1 MDNAANTTGRA
12 GPANGQCSE
21 TNHRASNN
29 PAASAWRP
37 DVDAARQYRSC
48 LLETGAAPRSPT
60 PHAGRLLVATCGS
73 GDRRRTWAPCSAA
86 GPPTGGRSRVFSDRR
101 LGLSASHTRCLP
113 SIRLPSTL
121 HAKYPRHPRHPRHPR
136 PCPCPPP
143 RRPRLRP
150 LGRPG
155 RSRWVHLSPADRR
168 SRMATLRLSPDD
180 LRWRATTSMWGGHL
194 PRWRNWQTHYLE
206 VVAPARAWRFK
217 SSPRHFLD
225 PHRCRACGPPRRAW
239 GGGGSGVGA
248 GCDVPSRVRVARRHR
263 RPRLARR
270 PLVGPFW
277 WLRSEARLR
286 GRGDRCLAGWQAG
299 GPVGCGWKRGR
310 VRGWG
315 WGGHP

>member
-1 MDNAANTTGRA
+1 MFRRWSADRRPLPSVLRSPAGLVGFPHPLPPLHSPPLNAPRQVP
-12 GPANGQCSE
+12 PA
-21 TNHRASNN
+21 
-29 PAASAWRP
+29 PAA
-37 DVDAARQYRSC
+37 
-48 LLETGAAPRSPT
+48 L
-60 PHAGRLLVATCGS
+60 
-73 GDRRRTWAPCSAA
+73 
-86 GPPTGGRSRVFSDRR
+86 PP
-101 LGLSASHTRCLP
+101 P
-113 SIRLPSTL
+113 
-121 HAKYPRHPRHPRHPR
+121 
-136 PCPCPPP
+136 PPP

-168 SRMATLRLSPDD
+168 SRRATLRLSPDD